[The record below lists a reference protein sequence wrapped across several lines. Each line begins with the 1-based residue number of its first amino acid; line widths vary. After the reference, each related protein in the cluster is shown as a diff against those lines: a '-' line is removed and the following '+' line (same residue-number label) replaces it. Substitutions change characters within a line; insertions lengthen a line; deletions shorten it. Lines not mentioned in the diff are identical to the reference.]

1 MDKLRSME
9 VFVATVDSG
18 SFTAAAEVFSI
29 SPVMVGKHIRFLE
42 TLLGA
47 RLLTR
52 TTRRQNLT
60 EIGQQYLERCRLILA
75 QISVAESG
83 AEAMRTT
90 PRGVLKI
97 NAPVSFGAQCV
108 APAMTDYLRMHP
120 DVSLDLNLNDRVID
134 LIEEGYDAAIR
145 IGTLNDSG
153 LVARPLRPYKMMICA
168 APAYLAA
175 AGRPTTPADLRKHQ
189 CLDFMHWH
197 KNTRWRLKDA
207 PLNGSEFPLCRFRSN
222 NGLALK
228 MAALQGFGLIMQS
241 EILLAEDV
249 AAGRLVSLLEDFVPP
264 ARAMHIVYPRDRQ
277 ATPKM
282 TTCVE
287 FLLERFA

>member
-9 VFVATVDSG
+9 VFVTAVDTG

-52 TTRRQNLT
+52 TARRQNLT
-60 EIGQQYLERCRLILA
+60 EIGQQYLDRCRLILA
-75 QISVAESG
+75 QSSAAESG
-83 AEAMRTT
+83 TETT
-90 PRGVLKI
+90 RATPSGLLKI

-108 APAMTDYLRMHP
+108 APAMTDYLTRHP

-134 LIEEGYDAAIR
+134 LIEEGYDVAIR
-145 IGTLNDSG
+145 IGTLNNSG

-168 APAYLAA
+168 APTYLAV
-175 AGRPTTPADLRKHQ
+175 AGRPMTPGDLTKHQ
-189 CLDFMHWH
+189 CLDFMHWS
-197 KNTRWRLKDA
+197 KNNRWRLKDA
-207 PLNGSEFPLCRFRSN
+207 PLSGSEFPLCRFRSN
-222 NGLALK
+222 NGQALK

-241 EILLAEDV
+241 ETLLAEDV

>member
-9 VFVATVDSG
+9 IFVTTVDAG

-60 EIGQQYLERCRLILA
+60 EIGQQYLDHCRLILT
-75 QISVAESG
+75 QISIAESG
-83 AEAMRTT
+83 AEAMRAT
-90 PRGVLKI
+90 PRGLLKI
-97 NAPVSFGAQCV
+97 TAPVSFGARCL
-108 APAMTDYLRMHP
+108 APAMTDYLKLYP
-120 DVSLDLNLNDRVID
+120 DVNMDLSLNDRVVD
-134 LIEEGYDAAIR
+134 LIEEAYDVAIR
-145 IGTLNDSG
+145 IGALDDSS

-168 APAYLAA
+168 APSYLAA
-175 AGRPTTPADLRKHQ
+175 AGTPMTPADLGKHQ
-189 CLDFMHWH
+189 CLDFMYWR
-197 KNTRWRLKDA
+197 KDTRWRLKDA
-207 PLNGSEFPLCRFRSN
+207 PVNGSEFPACRFRSN
-222 NGLALK
+222 NGMALK

-241 EILLAEDV
+241 EILLADDV
-249 AAGRLVSLLEDFVPP
+249 ASGRLVALLEDFVPA
-264 ARAMHIVYPRDRQ
+264 ARPMQIVYPRDRQ

-282 TTCVE
+282 RTCVE